1 MITFELSTPAIS
13 FELGESATL
22 DVGFDVLVSAP
33 PSAAY
38 TGVYTV
44 TPKIDG
50 PVVLSTKN
58 KTMRDDVT
66 VRKIPQHEV
75 SNEAGGNTL
84 IMGDEYF
91 G

>member
-1 MITFELSTPAIS
+1 MIIFELSTPAIS
-13 FELGESATL
+13 FELGVSATL
-22 DVGFDVLVSAP
+22 DVGFVVLFSA
-33 PSAAY
+33 SRSSSY

-58 KTMRDDVT
+58 KTMRDDVP